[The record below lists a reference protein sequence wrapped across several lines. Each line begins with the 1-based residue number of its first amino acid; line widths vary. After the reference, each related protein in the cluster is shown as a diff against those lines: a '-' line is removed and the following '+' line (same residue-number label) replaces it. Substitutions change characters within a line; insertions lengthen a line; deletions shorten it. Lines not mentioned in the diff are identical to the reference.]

1 MSGESKEWFREWF
14 DTEHYHRL
22 YAHRNEEEA
31 RPFVERLTERL
42 NLPRG
47 SHVLDLACG
56 RGRHARILHTLGYRV
71 TGLDLSAR
79 NIAYCKVQETKGLQF
94 VQGDMR
100 LLPYQELF
108 DAVLLLFTS
117 FGYFSDVENALVID
131 KVHKSL
137 KPGGWFVLDFFNA
150 HLLKNLPPQ
159 DTTKTLSGHV
169 YHIHK
174 FLTPTHICKEI
185 VVDEAFRYLEKVR
198 LYYDFDL
205 RKLLRDQGFYIC
217 FEAGD
222 YHIEPYRREISPRYI
237 ALSQKKES

>member
-1 MSGESKEWFREWF
+1 MNSESKEWFREWF

-22 YAHRNEEEA
+22 YAHRNEQEA
-31 RPFVERLTERL
+31 QPFLERLVERL
-42 NLPRG
+42 NLPKG

-56 RGRHARILHTLGYRV
+56 RGRHARILHALGYRV

-79 NIAYCKVQETKGLQF
+79 NIAYCKVQETEGLQF

-150 HLLKNLPPQ
+150 HLLKNLSLQ
-159 DTTKTLSGHV
+159 NITKKLSGHL
-169 YHIHK
+169 YQIHK

-185 VVDEAFRYLEKVR
+185 LVDYTSRYLEKVR
-198 LYYDFDL
+198 LYYDLDL
-205 RKLLRDQGFYIC
+205 RNLLQERGFSIC
-217 FEAGD
+217 YEAGD
-222 YHIEPYRREISPRYI
+222 YHLEPYQRNLSPRYI
-237 ALSQKKES
+237 ALSQKQG